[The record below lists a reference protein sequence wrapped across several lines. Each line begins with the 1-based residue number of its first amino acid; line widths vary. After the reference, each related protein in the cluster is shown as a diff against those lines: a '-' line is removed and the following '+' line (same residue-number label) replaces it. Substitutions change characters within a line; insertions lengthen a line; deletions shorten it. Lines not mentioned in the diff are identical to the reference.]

1 MDKEKHDARLR
12 FAFASFLS
20 ANGLR
25 FTPERNHILNVALSF
40 RRAFSS
46 VELCNACLA
55 DDSMRVSRATV
66 FNSLPLLERA
76 GLLRR
81 IAFDR
86 TVSYEVIRQKLQLR
100 ARQHLV
106 CTECGK
112 VRRLQAPMLSA
123 WVGSQTYRD
132 FFPAPESAV
141 LTLQGLCG
149 KCRRNKQKNHKK
161 TT

>member
-12 FAFASFLS
+12 FAFASYLS

-25 FTPERNHILNVALSF
+25 FTPERSHILKVVLTF
-40 RRAFSS
+40 TRTFGS
-46 VELCNACLA
+46 VELWEACKA

-66 FNSLPLLERA
+66 FNSLSILERA
-76 GLLRR
+76 GILRR

-106 CTECGK
+106 CSECGK
-112 VRRLQAPMLSA
+112 VRRLQAPLLA
-123 WVGSQTYRD
+123 EWVGCQSYRD

-141 LTLQGLCG
+141 LTVNGLCG
-149 KCRRNKQKNHKK
+149 KCRRKK
-161 TT
+161 SKKSK